1 MFESFLRAFRFAPI
15 AALLFAVPSSV
26 PAQESV
32 SARDPVRLD
41 VPYVPTPETVVQRML
56 DLGKVGRNDYVIDL
70 GSGDGRIAIA
80 AAKRGARAL
89 GVDIDPRRI
98 EEANANAAK
107 QGVKDRVT
115 FRQQNLFE
123 TEIKDANVITMYLL
137 TSVNLQLRPRLLA
150 ELRPGTRVVSH
161 AFEMGE
167 WEPDAHEKV
176 DNRDV
181 YLWVVPANVAG
192 HWILKDGEQVLALDI
207 EQQFQKLKGGAMVN
221 GRDVPIVNGRL
232 NGDEIVFTLDV
243 AGKPETYQGRV
254 NGDQMQAISGPVA
267 TKRGWSAARASK
279 G

>member
-1 MFESFLRAFRFAPI
+1 MFDNFLRAYRVAPI
-15 AALLFAVPSSV
+15 AALLFALPGAGL
-26 PAQESV
+26 AQDSV
-32 SARDPVRLD
+32 SAREPVRLD

-56 DLGKVGRNDYVIDL
+56 DLGKVGKNDYVIDL

-98 EEANANAAK
+98 EEATANAAK
-107 QGVKDRVT
+107 QGVKDRVN
-115 FRQQNLFE
+115 FRRQNLFE
-123 TEIKDANVITMYLL
+123 TEIKDANVVTMYLL

-181 YLWVVPANVAG
+181 YLWVIPANVAG
-192 HWILKDGEQVLALDI
+192 RWTLKDGEQALSLNI
-207 EQQFQKLKGGAMVN
+207 EQQFQKLKGSATIN
-221 GRDVPIVNGRL
+221 GRNVPIVNGKL
-232 NGDEIVFTLDV
+232 DGTEIVFTLDV

-254 NGDQMQAISGPVA
+254 NGDQIQAISGPVA
-267 TKRGWSAARASK
+267 TKRGWSATK